1 MQIRSL
7 NWRGIPV
14 WPPEWT
20 ISDQGSGEDGILE
33 DVRLRKDL
41 TPGFI
46 SVKVNNLDDSRF
58 VVIMLENPAHLEIL
72 HQKLKE
78 NLGRP
83 LTEIGGLEIDFTPV
97 PVKYGMRRSKL
108 RPSINRSKRVVNKR

>member
-14 WPPEWT
+14 WPPEWM
-20 ISDQGSGEDGILE
+20 ISDKGLGEEGILE

-41 TPGFI
+41 TPGF
-46 SVKVNNLDDSRF
+46 VGVTVNYLDDRRF
-58 VVIMLENPAHLEIL
+58 GVIMLENPTHLEIL
-72 HQKLKE
+72 YHKLKG

-83 LTEIGGLEIDFTPV
+83 LTETGDLEIDFTPS
-97 PVKYGMRRSKL
+97 PARYGLMQA
-108 RPSINRSKRVVNKR
+108 RPKSTARNKKQVVNTK